1 MDLVRFLLKE
11 HDADGKCWRAMDSS
25 TDLLFMSTRIFFYGN
40 YDAAQ
45 HCNYVEIFKP
55 RSNLSS
61 VLQLIT
67 LIIVAL
73 LVGLT
78 CLCGLC
84 GMEEE
89 RPAHAASVLCM
100 RLQHRL

>member
-1 MDLVRFLLKE
+1 
-11 HDADGKCWRAMDSS
+11 MDSS